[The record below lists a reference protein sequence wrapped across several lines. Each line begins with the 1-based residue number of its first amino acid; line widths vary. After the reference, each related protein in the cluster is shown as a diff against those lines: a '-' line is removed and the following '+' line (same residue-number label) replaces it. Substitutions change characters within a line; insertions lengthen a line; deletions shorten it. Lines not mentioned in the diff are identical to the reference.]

1 MSDTVY
7 CYPPD
12 YTVLNNRLGLRDAD
26 ALDRAERRL
35 VYLRQAEDIPTGD
48 FDLAHLRAIHRHLF
62 QDVFDWAGDIRTVE
76 ISKGGSQFQFMRY
89 IETGMADVHR
99 RIKTHDYLRKLSPD
113 EFADLAAEILGDIN
127 YVHPFREGNG
137 RTQVLFIK
145 QLAQRAGHDID
156 LTKLRGDDWMAAS
169 REAHQAN
176 YQPLRQ
182 CLRETIRQPTRT
194 QKRPRSRER

>member
-1 MSDTVY
+1 MSDTDY

-12 YTVLNNRLGLRDAD
+12 YAVLKNRLGLRDSK

-62 QDVFDWAGDIRTVE
+62 QDVFDWAGQIRTVE

-99 RIKTHDYLRKLSPD
+99 RIKTHDYLRNLDPD

-145 QLAQRAGHDID
+145 QLAERAGHDLD
-156 LTKLRGDDWMAAS
+156 LTKIRPDAWMHAS

-182 CLRETIRQPTRT
+182 CLRETIRTPTRSRK
-194 QKRPRSRER
+194 QPRSRER